1 MSAPQSRLD
10 GECLLDFP
18 FSRPDGAI
26 RGLIAFIHA
35 RGFEAIDQERASFLH
50 PSEEAS
56 LSLLHIERRRRTFLM
71 GRYALKR
78 AAAAWTGLSPS
89 RDLEV
94 VPAILEYP
102 ILRAPVA
109 DVPDLT
115 LTHTDCAAV
124 CLAVEAGHASGVDLE
139 FINPARLATYER
151 VYTDRERASAA
162 GLGLDAACAAVLH
175 WSLRE
180 ALSKAVRCGFTVPFD
195 VLELEGLKGLENGL
209 FRTKFRNFG
218 QYGGHAWIRDGHV
231 FAVVHPKKSTPA
243 PADDFWETLRAT
255 GCFPKETDML
265 ESEAP

>member
-1 MSAPQSRLD
+1 MNAPETRFQGD
-10 GECLLDFP
+10 CLLEFP
-18 FSRPDGAI
+18 FSRPDGAV
-26 RGLIAFIHA
+26 RGVIAFIHE
-35 RGFEAIDQERASFLH
+35 RGFDAIDRDRASFLH

-56 LSLLHIERRRRTFLM
+56 LSLLKIERRRRTFLM

-124 CLAVEAGHASGVDLE
+124 CLAVDAGHASGVDLE

-151 VYTDRERASAA
+151 VYTERERASAT
-162 GLGLDAACAAVLH
+162 GLGLDASSAAVLH

-195 VLELEGLKGLENGL
+195 VLELEGLEDLGEGL
-209 FRTKFRNFG
+209 FRTAFRNFG
-218 QYGGHAWIRDGHV
+218 QYGGHAWIRNGHV
-231 FAVVHPKKSTPA
+231 LAVVHPKKSTPI
-243 PADDFWETLRAT
+243 PAEDFWETLRAT
-255 GCFPKETDML
+255 GCFPEETDML
-265 ESEAP
+265 ESKAP